1 MAGRVWLGP
10 RRLQFCCLRVR
21 ECGSSGASAKS
32 QPQNQMQLTSVSQ
45 PSLYPSTTANILYFT
60 SISLSLPHTH
70 TQHTQTAFPLWK
82 WQVIVCLH
90 CLVYF
95 IISFRLRFI
104 YNTAYI
110 SLELSSWGVL
120 FILQLL
126 INHFRGRVSGA
137 DGGPSLPTPWPLTA
151 PFN

>member
-1 MAGRVWLGP
+1 MAGGVWLGP

-45 PSLYPSTTANILYFT
+45 PSLYPSTAANILYFT
-60 SISLSLPHTH
+60 NTHTH
-70 TQHTQTAFPLWK
+70 RTQTALPLWK
-82 WQVIVCLH
+82 RQVIVCLH

-95 IISFRLRFI
+95 IISSRLRFI

-137 DGGPSLPTPWPLTA
+137 DGGPSLPTPCPLTA